1 MGRKSSSV
9 AMAAKADHLARR
21 RPLSTL
27 CKGLG
32 FILLLVGFQLLHS
45 CLTDLFASGGLRSW
59 TDFLAGQTAAP
70 QAVEPGVGGHDF
82 MPGVL
87 TATFGVAL
95 LVMASR
101 LRRQRFQTDTG
112 AGRLEILRAG
122 TRRNTARR
130 MPRRRGTFGRLHLA
144 GAILILFAMLRAAVE
159 FLPHFVDFRLV
170 TGPWA
175 GLQADWLNGRDG
187 APQAALDTLPVWLS
201 VGALGLLL
209 VAADRRARRPGGG
222 YSAIA
227 MPNLLLR
234 AEAPAGLA
242 KPVPGSELASAL
254 GSCKAALT
262 GVALFS
268 GVSNILML
276 TGAMFMLQVYDRVL
290 PSRSV
295 PTLVG
300 IAILAGVL
308 FIGQAVIDLVRGRIM
323 TRIGAE
329 MDEAVGGRVFSAM
342 ARLPLVAG
350 QQGEGLQ
357 PQRDLD
363 SIRTFLSSPGP
374 TAFFDL
380 PWLPFYLAIIWSFH
394 PTLGL
399 TAICGTIVLVALTAA
414 TEAFTRKPMGAAVLS
429 GVRRNNFAEAS
440 RRNAEV
446 VAAMGMGGRLHDHWW
461 DASRQYLAQQQRVS
475 DIAGG
480 FGNIARALRLMLQ
493 SAMLGV
499 GAWLVIDG
507 EATAGI
513 IIAGSI
519 LSGRALAPVDLAIAH
534 WRNFVGA
541 RQSWR
546 RLSQLLA
553 RLPQEA
559 QPMALPAPRSNLTVE
574 RLALGAPGAQRILV
588 QGIEFALDA
597 GSVLGIVGPSG
608 SGKSSLVR
616 GLVGAWRPLAGRI
629 KLDGAALD
637 QWSSERLGRHVGYL
651 PQDVEL
657 FAGTVA
663 DNIARFEPQ
672 ADPIAVVAAAR
683 SAGVHDL
690 IVNLGNGYD
699 TQIGEGG
706 AALSAGQRQRVALAR
721 ALYGDP
727 FLLVLD
733 EPNANLDIEGEIALG
748 AAICGAKARGG
759 IVVIVAHRP
768 QILTAADFVL
778 VMKDGQMN
786 MFGPRERVL
795 PQVLPNPQAQYGG
808 AEARLQAYPNYRI
821 ENG

>member
-1 MGRKSSSV
+1 M
-9 AMAAKADHLARR
+9 
-21 RPLSTL
+21 PN
-27 CKGLG
+27 
-32 FILLLVGFQLLHS
+32 LH
-45 CLTDLFASGGLRSW
+45 
-59 TDFLAGQTAAP
+59 
-70 QAVEPGVGGHDF
+70 
-82 MPGVL
+82 
-87 TATFGVAL
+87 
-95 LVMASR
+95 
-101 LRRQRFQTDTG
+101 
-112 AGRLEILRAG
+112 AG
-122 TRRNTARR
+122 T
-130 MPRRRGTFGRLHLA
+130 
-144 GAILILFAMLRAAVE
+144 
-159 FLPHFVDFRLV
+159 
-170 TGPWA
+170 
-175 GLQADWLNGRDG
+175 
-187 APQAALDTLPVWLS
+187 
-201 VGALGLLL
+201 L
-209 VAADRRARRPGGG
+209 VAAIR
-222 YSAIA
+222 
-227 MPNLLLR
+227 
-234 AEAPAGLA
+234 
-242 KPVPGSELASAL
+242 PVPGAELASAL
-254 GSCKAALT
+254 NSCKGALA

-276 TGAMFMLQVYDRVL
+276 TGAVFMLEVYDRVL

-300 IAILAGVL
+300 IALLAAVL
-308 FIGQAVIDLVRGRIM
+308 FIGQAVIDLLRGRIM

-329 MDEAVGGRVFSAM
+329 MDEVVGGRVFTAM
-342 ARLPLVAG
+342 TRLPLFAG
-350 QQGEGLQ
+350 LQGDGLQ

-374 TAFFDL
+374 TALFDL

-394 PTLGL
+394 PTLGV
-399 TAICGTIVLVALTAA
+399 TAICGTIVLVTLTAA
-414 TEAFTRKPMGAAVLS
+414 TEAFTRKPMGGAVLS
-429 GVRRNNFAEAS
+429 GVQRNSFAEAS

-446 VAAMGMGGRLHDHWW
+446 VAAMGMGRRLHDRWQG
-461 DASRQYLAQQQRVS
+461 ASREYLAQQQRVS

-480 FGNIARALRLMLQ
+480 FGSIARALRLMLQ

-499 GAWLVIDG
+499 GAWLVIHG

-559 QPMALPAPRSNLTVE
+559 QPMALPVPRSTLTVE
-574 RLALGAPGAQRILV
+574 RVALGAPGAPRVIV
-588 QGIEFALDA
+588 QGIEFALEA
-597 GSVLGIVGPSG
+597 GSVLGIIGPSG

-657 FAGTVA
+657 FAGTIA
-663 DNIARFEPQ
+663 DNIARFEPESD
-672 ADPIAVVAAAR
+672 ANAIVTAAR
-683 SAGVHDL
+683 AAGVHDL
-690 IVNLGNGYD
+690 IVSLGNGYE

-706 AALSAGQRQRVALAR
+706 TALSAGQRQRIALAR

-727 FLLVLD
+727 FLVVLD
-733 EPNANLDIEGEIALG
+733 EPNANLDIDGEIALG
-748 AAICGAKARGG
+748 AAIRGVKARGG
-759 IVVIVAHRP
+759 IVAIVAHRP
-768 QILTAADFVL
+768 HILTTTDFVL

-786 MFGPRERVL
+786 MFGPSERVL
-795 PQVLPNPQAQYGG
+795 SKVFPKPQAQYG
-808 AEARLQAYPNYRI
+808 ESEVRFQARPSYRI